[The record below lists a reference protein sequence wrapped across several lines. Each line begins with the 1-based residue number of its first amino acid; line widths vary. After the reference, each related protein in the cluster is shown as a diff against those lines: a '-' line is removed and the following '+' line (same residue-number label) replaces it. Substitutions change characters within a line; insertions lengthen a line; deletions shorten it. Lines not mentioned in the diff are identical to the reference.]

1 MILKAADAVPV
12 LRKRTLTVSTPS
24 LRLHSMNSATTPA
37 SLVSCTWSGSAGFAG
52 GLGPPPRP
60 ARGGGARQDD
70 GQPGHCRQ
78 RCEIP
83 FQHGRYLRWAFRD
96 SFQTHQGRPPEGRVD
111 GVLIYLAASL
121 SRARG

>member
-37 SLVSCTWSGSAGFAG
+37 SLVSCTWSGSAGVDAG
-52 GLGPPPRP
+52 VCRRGPGR
-60 ARGGGARQDD
+60 AGGARR
-70 GQPGHCRQ
+70 GVPV
-78 RCEIP
+78 
-83 FQHGRYLRWAFRD
+83 QHGPSLRWAFRD
-96 SFQTHQGRPPEGRVD
+96 SFQTHCGRLPPEGRVD